1 MRVLMAEASDYRGT
15 TQVGSH
21 ALAREFARHGAR
33 VFWMGTPLY
42 PHSVISAARDPH
54 TRRRF
59 GVWRKNGASTGE
71 GVTEYY
77 PMTFLPVMDR
87 PLLRSRFVAENTL
100 RATVPPVARQLH
112 AHGFASPDIVWLS
125 NSRFSSP
132 AWKMARAQKSA
143 CRLSD
148 DWAHFGHV
156 PQSLLELHEQMVD
169 GVDTVFVTSRRLH
182 DKLRT
187 RRPDAIYLP
196 NAVADFFFQ
205 ESDVEPHV
213 LTRFPRPRV
222 VFVGALDAW
231 VDFDLIARVGER
243 VPGASLLVFGPG
255 SPKARAYPHNVHFL
269 GPHPYRDLPALLRHC
284 DIGIVPFVK
293 SELTHAVSPLKLF
306 EYLATGLAT
315 VATRLDEIE
324 TSQSPAVLC
333 DDADQFA
340 DAVSSLLDGDPAGR
354 DSRIA
359 FAERHTWSKRFET
372 VRAVLGF

>member
-1 MRVLMAEASDYRGT
+1 MRVLMAEASDYQGA

-21 ALAREFARHGAR
+21 ALAREFIHYGAR

-42 PHSVISAARDPH
+42 PHSIVSAARDAH

-59 GVWRKNGASTGE
+59 AVWQGNGAESSD
-71 GVTEYY
+71 GVLEYY
-77 PMTFLPVMDR
+77 PLTLLPVMDR
-87 PLLRSRFVAENTL
+87 PLLRTRFVAANTL
-100 RATVPPVARQLH
+100 RATLPPVARLVH
-112 AHGFASPDIVWLS
+112 RKGFAAPDIVWLS

-132 AWKMARAQKSA
+132 AWKMARARTSA

-156 PQSLLELHEQMVD
+156 PRSLLELHDEMVN
-169 GVDTVFVTSRRLH
+169 GVDAVFVTSRRLQ

-196 NAVADFFFQ
+196 NGVADFFFGTH
-205 ESDVEPHV
+205 EAEPAA
-213 LTRFPRPRV
+213 LARFPHPRV

-231 VDFDLIARVGER
+231 VDFDCIARVAER
-243 VPGASLLVFGPG
+243 APRASVLVFGPG
-255 SPKARAYPHNVHFL
+255 TPKSRPYPSNVHFL

-284 DIGIVPFVK
+284 DVGIVPFVK
-293 SELTHAVSPLKLF
+293 NELTHAVSPLKLF
-306 EYLATGLAT
+306 EYLAAGLAT

-324 TSQSPAVLC
+324 ASDSPAALC

-340 DAVSSLLDGDPAGR
+340 DAVGAVLDGDPAGR
-354 DSRIA
+354 ERRIA
-359 FAERHTWSKRFET
+359 FARRHTWSQRFEA
-372 VRAVLGF
+372 VRSVLRF

>member
-21 ALAREFARHGAR
+21 ALAREFARQGAH

-59 GVWRKNGASTGE
+59 GVWLRNGAQTEDGIF
-71 GVTEYY
+71 EYY
-77 PMTFLPVMDR
+77 PMTLLPVMDR
-87 PLLRSRFVAENTL
+87 PLLRSRFVATNTL
-100 RATVPPVARQLH
+100 HATFPPVSGRIH
-112 AHGFASPDIVWLS
+112 AHGFGSPDLVWLS

-132 AWKMARAQKSA
+132 AWKMVRARQSA

-156 PQSLLELHEQMVD
+156 PQALLQLHDEMVD
-169 GVDTVFVTSRRLH
+169 GVDAVFVTSRRLQ

-187 RRPDAIYLP
+187 RRPDAMYLP
-196 NAVADFFFQ
+196 NGVADFFFS
-205 ESDVEPHV
+205 ENVVEPTV
-213 LTRFPRPRV
+213 LTRFSHPRV

-231 VDFDLIARVGER
+231 VDFDCIAGVGER
-243 VPGASLLVFGPG
+243 VPRASVLVFGPG
-255 SPKARAYPHNVHFL
+255 EPKARPYPENVHFL

-284 DIGIVPFVK
+284 DVGIVPFVRN
-293 SELTHAVSPLKLF
+293 ELTHAVSPLKLF
-306 EYLATGLAT
+306 EYLAVGLAT

-324 TSQSPAVLC
+324 ASKSPAKLC
-333 DDADQFA
+333 DDADSFA
-340 DAVSSLLDGDPAGR
+340 NAVAESLDGDEPGKSA
-354 DSRIA
+354 RIA
-359 FAERHTWSKRFET
+359 FAKEHTWSKRFET